1 MAQTVSYGNQKS
13 KASKAKW
20 NICITYPWLSTN
32 LGCALTLFPIEVSL
46 DWIVQEESVLVEVV
60 LGFLLRHAYGL
71 GEGLPGWLSNCK

>member
-1 MAQTVSYGNQKS
+1 MAQTVSYGNQKTKQVKLS
-13 KASKAKW
+13 G
-20 NICITYPWLSTN
+20 IYITYPWLSAN